1 MTLNDPI
8 IEFSKA
14 VAAELGDEAITL
26 GDDVLNRYGEHTL
39 PAADVR
45 PGAVAYPDSTQ
56 AVQTMVRLAN
66 QFKVQLYPISN
77 GQNIGLGT
85 RSPIRPGQVVVDL
98 GRRMSRILEVNET
111 LGYCVLEP
119 GVSFRAMHEEL
130 IRRGSKLMISPTA
143 GPSQGSIL
151 ANALD
156 KGGGSG
162 AYADHF
168 GMSCGMEVVLGN
180 GDVIRTGDGSLAGDN
195 HPNWHVSKYSFG
207 PTLDGL
213 FSQSNFGIVTRVG
226 MWLMPRPPHIEPFF
240 FTFPDDEDLGEIVDL
255 IRPLK
260 LTNFVPTLIRATN
273 DLYLLSSAAT
283 NPEYT
288 ASGGKSTLSTAG
300 RAALRQKY
308 GLGSWTVSG
317 ALYGASRAALQPQ
330 IERIQKHFLASGKG
344 RFIPLDEAEDIG
356 PLHIAI
362 NSNTGV
368 PTDSELKML
377 SWRPGGGAIWLSA
390 GSPVIGSVVT
400 ELQAKARRICEDH
413 GLEYLLSNVCGAR
426 FARAVHAIIYNR
438 EDADETARADACYRA
453 LGTLFA
459 SHGIF
464 VGRAPTLYHGFHQ
477 SQRMPELINACSAIK
492 RALDPN
498 GVIAPGKYGI
508 ESF

>member
-1 MTLNDPI
+1 MSTHAQI
-8 IEFSKA
+8 IDFSNA

-26 GDDVLNRYGEHTL
+26 GDDVRHRYGEHTL
-39 PAADVR
+39 PGPDVL

-56 AVQTMVRLAN
+56 AVQTLIRLAN
-66 QFKVQLYPISN
+66 QFRVQLYPISN

-85 RSPIRPGQVVVDL
+85 RSPIVPGQVVVDL
-98 GRRMSRILEVNET
+98 GRRMNRILDVDEK
-111 LGYCVLEP
+111 LGYCVIEP
-119 GVSFRAMHEEL
+119 GVSFRTMHDEL
-130 IRRGSKLMISPTA
+130 KRRDSKLMISPTA

-168 GMSCGMEVVLGN
+168 GMICGMEIVLGN
-180 GDVIRTGDGSLAGDN
+180 GDIIRTGDGSLAGDT

-240 FTFPDDEDLGEIVDL
+240 FTFPDDGDVAEVIER

-260 LTNFVPTLIRATN
+260 LSNFVPTLIRATN
-273 DLYLLSSAAT
+273 DLYLLASVAT
-283 NPEYT
+283 NPEYA
-288 ASGGKSTLSTAG
+288 ASNGTRSLSDEG
-300 RAALRQKY
+300 RAALRRQH

-317 ALYGASRAALQPQ
+317 ALYGASRAALMPQ
-330 IERIQKHFLASGKG
+330 IERISNHFLASGKG
-344 RFIPLDEAEDIG
+344 RQIPLEEAEAIA

-377 SWRPGGGAIWLSA
+377 GWRPGGGAIWLSA
-390 GSPVIGSVVT
+390 GSPVVGSTVNDFQT
-400 ELQAKARRICEDH
+400 EARRICHAH

-426 FARAVHAIIYNR
+426 FARSVHSIIYNR
-438 EDADETARADACYRA
+438 ENPDETARADACYRA
-453 LGTLFA
+453 LSECFA
-459 SHGIF
+459 SRGVF
-464 VGRAPTLYHGFHQ
+464 VGRAPTMYQSFHQ
-477 SQRMPELINACSAIK
+477 AQRMPEFTRACSAIK
-492 RALDPN
+492 AALDPN

-508 ESF
+508 M